1 MTPRICNMI
10 NGSEIIDRADRL
22 SKVQQSVE
30 HHVDPRETRDFYLS
44 LQRFNAQRDE
54 EREFLERQNQQ
65 T

>member
-10 NGSEIIDRADRL
+10 NGSENRL